1 MTFVFI
7 HGAGCTDAAF
17 REQRSA
23 FPNGL
28 FIRLPGRSTH
38 GDTSS
43 IGAFADAVDLQL
55 QTDAIDDAVLVGSSM
70 GGAIALELAVRG
82 ASRIRACVLLGS
94 GAKMRVGPAMF
105 AQMETDFPAAVESL
119 IPIFF
124 ATPTDTLLQTMREQL
139 FDVGQAQTIA
149 DFRACDAFDRTAN
162 LADISIPILAVTGS
176 EDRLMPPKFAQ
187 MIAERVPGARAE
199 ILPGLGHLPMLEAPA
214 QINALLQAFGA
225 QITNK
230 AET

>member
-7 HGAGCTDAAF
+7 HGAGCTDAVF

-23 FPNGL
+23 FPSGL

-43 IGAFADAVDLQL
+43 IGAFADAVELQL
-55 QTDAIDDAVLVGSSM
+55 QTHAIDDAILVGSSM
-70 GGAIALELAVRG
+70 GGAIALELAARG
-82 ASRIRACVLLGS
+82 ASRVRGCVLLGS
-94 GAKMRVGPAMF
+94 GARMRVGPAMF
-105 AQMETDFPAAVESL
+105 AQMEADFPAAIETL

-124 ATPTDTLLQTMREQL
+124 ATPTDELLQTMREQIL
-139 FDVGQAQTIA
+139 EVGQTQTIA

-162 LADISIPILAVTGS
+162 LAEIALPVLAITGS

-199 ILPGLGHLPMLEAPA
+199 ILPGLGHLPMLEAPG
-214 QINALLQAFGA
+214 QINPMLQAFEA
-225 QITNK
+225 QIANL
-230 AET
+230 A